1 MKRICLFG
9 GANIDLCGA
18 SIDKLRSFDSNPGVI
33 TISYGGVG
41 RNIAQICSL
50 LQQKVLFVT
59 CFADDTYGKQM
70 KQDCENLGM
79 DCTYSRV
86 YSDVPSSMYLAILDN
101 DHDMKIAMSDMR
113 ILSRMDQKM
122 IDDALQTLDK
132 DDIVAVDANLST
144 DIVAYILAH
153 AQCLTAADPVSASK
167 AFKMKPILSH
177 IGIFKPNQYEAAELN
192 GIEIT
197 DEKSASESLE
207 WFRKQGVQEILI
219 SMAER
224 GVLLGFDDK
233 RFWLRH
239 RPIALANATGGG
251 DAFMGAYISRRLMKD
266 DPLSSVHYAISA
278 AVTTIE
284 QDAVVRRTLNDEEIR
299 NKMKD
304 MEIREIAL

>member
-18 SIDKLRSFDSNPGVI
+18 SIDKLRNFDSNPGII

>member
-1 MKRICLFG
+1 MKL
-9 GANIDLCGA
+9 
-18 SIDKLRSFDSNPGVI
+18 
-33 TISYGGVG
+33 Y
-41 RNIAQICSL
+41 
-50 LQQKVLFVT
+50 
-59 CFADDTYGKQM
+59 
-70 KQDCENLGM
+70 
-79 DCTYSRV
+79 
-86 YSDVPSSMYLAILDN
+86 
-101 DHDMKIAMSDMR
+101 
-113 ILSRMDQKM
+113 
-122 IDDALQTLDK
+122 
-132 DDIVAVDANLST
+132 VAR
-144 DIVAYILAH
+144 
-153 AQCLTAADPVSASK
+153 PV
-167 AFKMKPILSH
+167 
-177 IGIFKPNQYEAAELN
+177 LN
-192 GIEIT
+192 GKEII
-197 DEKSASESLE
+197 E

-251 DAFMGAYISRRLMKD
+251 DAFMGAYISRRLMKE

>member
-18 SIDKLRSFDSNPGVI
+18 SIDKLRSFDSNPGII